1 MKRRLVVNSLGW
13 LLMLACVFP
22 ALAAVT
28 KPTNV
33 RVGLPGR
40 LSSNWPLYVAAD
52 RGFFAQE
59 GLNVELIAMRNATIQ
74 VQALIAGDLQFNHS
88 SVDSTARAFTAGAP
102 LRFIGSAQQK
112 PSFRLLVAKDVKDWG
127 SLRGKFVAAGAPGG
141 LTHALLAA
149 MLDANGLRKGDY
161 DILSMGLDS
170 DRANA
175 LKAGRVQGTL
185 LIQPTDFG
193 LLDEGFRSM
202 GFVGDFLKDCE
213 YNGYVVNGEW
223 AKDNG
228 ATAVAFMRAV
238 LRSLNWLH
246 NPANRDEAIKIHAR
260 YIPFKRE
267 WLEKIH
273 DMLIRERM
281 LSTDG
286 RPNAKGIENLLQV
299 SVKYGTGMSAVP
311 PLDKW
316 VDLSFLDRAVATLK

>member
-1 MKRRLVVNSLGW
+1 MKRRLVVNFLVW
-13 LLMLACVFP
+13 LLLLC
-22 ALAAVT
+22 ALPSLNAAT

-59 GLNVELIAMRNATIQ
+59 GLNVELIVMRNATIQ
-74 VQALIAGDLQFNHS
+74 AQALIAGDLQFNHN
-88 SVDSTARAFTAGAP
+88 SVDSAARAFTAGAP
-102 LRFIGSAQQK
+102 LRFIGSAQHK
-112 PSFRLLVAKDVKDWG
+112 PTFRLLVGKDIKDWN
-127 SLRGKFVAAGAPGG
+127 SLRGKFLAAGSPGG
-141 LTHALLAA
+141 LTHALLSA
-149 MLDANGLRKGDY
+149 MLDANGLKKGDY

-175 LKAGRVQGTL
+175 LKAGRVHGTL

-193 LLDEGFRSM
+193 LLDEGFPSM

-213 YNGYVVNGEW
+213 YVGYIVNGEW

-228 ATAVAFMRAV
+228 ATVVSFMRAV
-238 LRSLNWLH
+238 LRSLDWLH

-260 YIPFKRE
+260 HIPFKRE
-267 WLEKIH
+267 WLEKIY
-273 DMLIRERM
+273 DMLIREKM

-286 RPNAKGIENLLQV
+286 RPNARGIENLLQIA
-299 SVKYGTGMSAVP
+299 VKYGSGMSAVP

-316 VDLSFLDRAVATLK
+316 VDLSYLERAGTAK